1 VPVQKQTSSILSGRS
16 GRTPLRRMGRWA
28 MPLLGLA
35 LLLAGC
41 ADKSR
46 LRFEKIA
53 DSAQR
58 DDYAKAASDV
68 RKNKNLYGSSS
79 QLLYHMDLGI
89 LLHYAGKYDSSIGE
103 LSKAVSVHDELFA
116 KSVSNEAL
124 SLVANDNV
132 RPYRGKPHEIVLLHQ
147 FLAFD
152 YLALGKYDD
161 ALVESRQA
169 QLYLDELKR
178 KAGKDVKAFA
188 DDGMFRYLTALA
200 YQATGQRDDAAISMY
215 HAVKAYRA
223 GPIPLPPVV
232 AQDALAVLKANDRQ
246 NDIQELKL
254 TETAFQGAGIQGESA
269 GASGTAAP
277 GADPAGSEI
286 IVIGE
291 AGRSPALDQNVFWGT
306 YARDGVLVIHY
317 KDASGKEVTQVLP
330 APGLP
335 QSELNKASQGR
346 KTRSGTTFHIKFA
359 MPALKD
365 APSKTRF
372 FTVAGEAAPVPVK
385 TASLTALE
393 PLLAGYLQENQSA
406 MLIRTVIRVV
416 TRTIAAQETKS
427 AVSGDNPLINLLLNI
442 GTDVLAD
449 QFEQADT
456 RAWFLLPR
464 TVQIAR
470 LPVKPGVHSI
480 TVQAHDGNGNSLG
493 APVLFDNIAVKP
505 GEKKFVFTASLK

>member
-1 VPVQKQTSSILSGRS
+1 MNTTASPRLPRNM
-16 GRTPLRRMGRWA
+16 RLRMPRLVL
-28 MPLLGLA
+28 PLLGLA
-35 LLLAGC
+35 LLLSGC

-46 LRFEKIA
+46 LRLEKIA

-58 DDYAKAASDV
+58 DDYAKAAADV
-68 RKNKNLYGSSS
+68 RKNKDLYGSASR
-79 QLLYHMDLGI
+79 LLYHMDLGI
-89 LLHYAGKYDSSIGE
+89 LFHYAGKYDSSIVE
-103 LSKAVSVHDELFA
+103 LSRAVSVHDDLFA

-147 FLAFD
+147 FLAFN

-161 ALVESRQA
+161 ALVESRQV
-169 QLYLDELKR
+169 QLYMDELKR

-188 DDGMFRYLTALA
+188 DDGMFRYLSALN
-200 YQATGQRDDAAISMY
+200 YQAAGQRDDAAISMY

-223 GPIPLPPVV
+223 GPIPLPQVV
-232 AQDALAVLKANDRQ
+232 ARDALATLKANDRE

-254 TETAFQGAGIQGESA
+254 APAVTPDQGAAAVSQIA
-269 GASGTAAP
+269 GMPAAS
-277 GADPAGSEI
+277 DPSGSEI

-306 YARDGVLVIHY
+306 YARDGMLVIHY
-317 KDASGKEVTQVLP
+317 RDANGKQVTQVLP

-335 QSELNKASQGR
+335 QSEINKAGKGR

-359 MPALKD
+359 MPAIKD
-365 APSKTRF
+365 MPSRTRF
-372 FTVAGEAAPVPVK
+372 FTVAGASAAVPVK
-385 TASLTALE
+385 TETLTSLE
-393 PLLAGYLQENQSA
+393 PLMDSYLKENQTA

-456 RAWFLLPR
+456 RTWFLLPR

-480 TVQAHDGNGNSLG
+480 TVQAHDGNGNPLG
-493 APVLFDNIAVKP
+493 TTAFDNIAVKP
-505 GEKKFVFTASLK
+505 GEKKFVFAASLK